1 MKFKVGD
8 KVRCIEST
16 GLKGMGWKECLEFTI
31 DTIRPA
37 DSFCCAVYFPKDGHG
52 VYERALEL
60 IEEKINFKRKGTKLP
75 KISAGTPF
83 RCKYWTGDD
92 QGMMRSYE
100 GFISYGE
107 QLYEGKEY
115 ILAENIGY
123 EHSLHFMIPLSEI
136 ERLAKEQGMI
146 KETVKTKQNN
156 VEITRKQLKNIHDI
170 ACSTWQK
177 KIETEYA
184 TRNPWGDTIEF
195 TQAEVDAMFGAAT
208 SSQKEVLEDIFGK
221 QHGELDLRSD
231 DINLEVDGLP
241 VFGRSCDR
249 SNESLIGL
257 PLEESTKNVFYLNKN
272 YEWVLK
278 GNKLTV
284 TRK

>member
-31 DTIRPA
+31 DHFRPA

-60 IEEKINFKRKGTKLP
+60 VEEKINFKRKGTKLP
-75 KISAGTPF
+75 DIPAETPF

-115 ILAENIGY
+115 ILAEKIGY

-136 ERLAKEQGMI
+136 KRLAKEQGMI

-156 VEITRKQLKNIHDI
+156 VEITRKQLKNIHDV
-170 ACSTWQK
+170 ACFAWQN
-177 KIETEYA
+177 KIEDYA

-195 TQAEVDAMFGAAT
+195 TQKEIVEMFDAAT
-208 SSQKEVLEDIFGK
+208 SSQKEVLEVIFGK
-221 QHGELDLRSD
+221 QTKEIDLSKG
-231 DINLEVDGLP
+231 NVDGLEI
-241 VFGRSCDR
+241 F
-249 SNESLIGL
+249 
-257 PLEESTKNVFYLNKN
+257 NKN
-272 YEWVLK
+272 GTMNTSLMVVRSKKEYANKAFLLN
-278 GNKLTV
+278 GNYNWEIVTDSVGCKCLV
-284 TRK
+284 PTRK